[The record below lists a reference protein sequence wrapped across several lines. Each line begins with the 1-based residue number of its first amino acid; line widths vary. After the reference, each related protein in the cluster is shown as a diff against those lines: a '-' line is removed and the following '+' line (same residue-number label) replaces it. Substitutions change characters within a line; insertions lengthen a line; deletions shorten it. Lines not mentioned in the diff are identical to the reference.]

1 MIQFVIFLTE
11 IKTSPGFVL
20 KGCKCVRNGLHKT
33 GKGFSARKDL
43 TRRVGKQ
50 KDCEFSWQLEAC
62 DEGQFNSFVKYL
74 ITNLSRWL
82 DAVFANLFELPIKNL
97 DFSKKRS
104 YCKRSHEM

>member
-1 MIQFVIFLTE
+1 MKLHNFSSMCTKAKKKTLSLRNRKLLLIQFVIFLTE

-74 ITNLSRWL
+74 ITKYLV
-82 DAVFANLFELPIKNL
+82 D
-97 DFSKKRS
+97 
-104 YCKRSHEM
+104 